1 MIEFFG
7 NVADFISVI
16 CGAVAILVAIVT
28 LIINIVKWRRAE
40 RRYKNELEKLYKNRE
55 EQSAEEVNMKIIKCD
70 RCGAEIT
77 ENAVEWNDFDLCAK
91 CAAAMEEFSE
101 DVRNKQKARD
111 EAYAAFIEARDK
123 YKAADDALDVA
134 NTKLEVHINTVR
146 ASKASIASSS
156 GSAYKMSK

>member
-40 RRYKNELEKLYKNRE
+40 RRYKNELEKLYQNRE
-55 EQSAEEVNMKIIKCD
+55 DQSAEEVNMKIIKCD

-77 ENAVEWNDFDLCAK
+77 ENSGERNDFDLCAK
-91 CAAAMEEFSE
+91 CAAAMEEISE
-101 DVRNKQKARD
+101 DVKNKQKARD

-123 YKAADDALDVA
+123 YKAADDALAAA
-134 NTKLEVHINTVR
+134 NTKLEVQMKTGR
-146 ASKASIASSS
+146 ASIASSS

>member
-77 ENAVEWNDFDLCAK
+77 ENAFEWNGFDLCAK
-91 CAAAMEEFSE
+91 CEADMKEISE
-101 DVRNKQKARD
+101 DVKNKQKARE

-123 YKAADDALDVA
+123 YKAADDALA
-134 NTKLEVHINTVR
+134 AATTKLEAQMNTG
-146 ASKASIASSS
+146 KASILSLP